1 MCLFCFLLVDLLK
14 FAHKPVCCL
23 HRTVYRNFVTSGCPN
38 FIVHTDPHVYCFQWL
53 DANHE
58 AEAFKQPLE
67 TSQMPLSTICHHN
80 E

>member
-23 HRTVYRNFVTSGCPN
+23 HRTVYRNFVT
-38 FIVHTDPHVYCFQWL
+38 DPHVYCFQWL

-58 AEAFKQPLE
+58 ADAFKQPLE